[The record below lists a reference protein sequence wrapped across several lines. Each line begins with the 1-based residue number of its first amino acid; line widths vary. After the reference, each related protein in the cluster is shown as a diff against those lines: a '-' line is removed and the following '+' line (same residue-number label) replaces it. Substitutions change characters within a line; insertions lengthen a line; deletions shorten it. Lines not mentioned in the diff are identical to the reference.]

1 LFDAM
6 FDAMSDAMFDVTF
19 AVTPDRVLD
28 RKTRIL
34 RDLEG
39 RLSAGNLFLAGHFFL
54 PCGIQ

>member
-1 LFDAM
+1 MFDAM
-6 FDAMSDAMFDVTF
+6 FNVIF
-19 AVTPDRVLD
+19 ALLLDLMVD

>member
-1 LFDAM
+1 MFDAM
-6 FDAMSDAMFDVTF
+6 FDAMFDVLL
-19 AVTPDRVLD
+19 AVMPDWALD

>member
-1 LFDAM
+1 LFDAT
-6 FDAMSDAMFDVTF
+6 FDAMSDAMFDVLF
-19 AVTPDRVLD
+19 AVTPDRMLD

>member
-1 LFDAM
+1 MFDAM
-6 FDAMSDAMFDVTF
+6 FAGML
-19 AVTPDRVLD
+19 DRMLD